1 MNRTELVDAI
11 VAVTNDS
18 KKNTEA
24 CLKAF
29 MDVVS
34 AELVKGN
41 SVQLVGFGT
50 FTTGKRAERNG
61 INPATKQPMV
71 IPETVYP
78 KFVPGKA
85 LKDAVK

>member
-1 MNRTELVDAI
+1 MNKAELVDAI
-11 VAVTNDS
+11 MAVTNDS

-24 CLKAF
+24 HLKAF

-34 AELVKGN
+34 AELAKGGN
-41 SVQLVGFGT
+41 VQLIGFGT
-50 FTTGKRAERNG
+50 FTTAKRAEKNG

-71 IPETVYP
+71 IPATVVP

-85 LKDAVK
+85 LKEAVK